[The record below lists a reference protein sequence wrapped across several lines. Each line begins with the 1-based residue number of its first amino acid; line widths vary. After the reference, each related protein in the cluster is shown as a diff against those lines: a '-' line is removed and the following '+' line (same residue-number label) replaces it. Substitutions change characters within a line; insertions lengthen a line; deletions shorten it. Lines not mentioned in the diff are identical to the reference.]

1 MTRLV
6 RLNEVQ
12 YAETEEQVT
21 ALTAQGF
28 HEEVLPDAPAPAP
41 ADETKQDDTKQDDT
55 KQDDTKQDGTPDPEP
70 DKPKGRGGKGGK

>member
-1 MTRLV
+1 MTRLI

-41 ADETKQDDTKQDDT
+41 ADETKQDDTKQD
-55 KQDDTKQDGTPDPEP
+55 GTPDPEP

>member
-21 ALTAQGF
+21 VLTAQGF
-28 HEEVLPDAPAPAP
+28 HEEVLPDAPAPEP
-41 ADETKQDDTKQDDT
+41 T
-55 KQDDTKQDGTPDPEP
+55 DDTKQDGTPDPAPNPES
-70 DKPKGRGGKGGK
+70 KKGGK

>member
-12 YAETEEQVT
+12 YAATEEQVT

-41 ADETKQDDTKQDDT
+41 VDET

>member
-12 YAETEEQVT
+12 YAETEDQVT

-28 HEEVLPDAPAPAP
+28 REEALPDAPAPDPESAG
-41 ADETKQDDTKQDDT
+41 DTKQDDT
-55 KQDDTKQDGTPDPEP
+55 KQEGTPDPEP
-70 DKPKGRGGKGGK
+70 DKPKGRGAKGGK

>member
-12 YAETEEQVT
+12 YAEIEDQVT

-28 HEEVLPDAPAPAP
+28 REEALPDAPAPDPESAG
-41 ADETKQDDTKQDDT
+41 DTKQE
-55 KQDDTKQDGTPDPEP
+55 GTPDPEP
-70 DKPKGRGGKGGK
+70 DKPKGRGAKGGK

>member
-1 MTRLV
+1 MTRLI

-28 HEEVLPDAPAPAP
+28 HEEALPDAPAPAP
-41 ADETKQDDTKQDDT
+41 APAPADDA

-70 DKPKGRGGKGGK
+70 DKPKGRGAKGGK

>member
-12 YAETEEQVT
+12 YAETEEQVA

-28 HEEVLPDAPAPAP
+28 REEALPDAPAPESAG
-41 ADETKQDDTKQDDT
+41 DTKQDDT
-55 KQDDTKQDGTPDPEP
+55 KQEGTPDPEP
-70 DKPKGRGGKGGK
+70 DKPKGRGAKGGK